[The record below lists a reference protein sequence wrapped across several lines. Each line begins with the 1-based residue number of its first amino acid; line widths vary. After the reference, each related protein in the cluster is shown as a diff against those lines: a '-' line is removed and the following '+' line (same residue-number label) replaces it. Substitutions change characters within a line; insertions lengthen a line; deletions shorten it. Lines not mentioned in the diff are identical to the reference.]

1 MKPDARS
8 RRRETGRGFSLLELL
23 LVISLVAIL
32 FTVALDRSLRYLELA
47 EKAAM
52 ESTVGALKSALSL
65 RLGSLYATVGRAAT
79 ARLGDEN
86 PFDLLSQTPEQYAG
100 ALFDPALAEVEPGAW
115 YYDRASRQVVYRPQR
130 TRYLVRPRPEVD
142 PRIRFEVLAHRFEDE
157 SRPSAAEGL
166 VGVDIRPTTPYLWQ
180 AGSSQN

>member
-1 MKPDARS
+1 MKPPAQA
-8 RRRETGRGFSLLELL
+8 RRRGFGRGFTLLELL
-23 LVISLVAIL
+23 LVVSLVAIL

-52 ESTVGALKSALSL
+52 ETTVGGLKSALSL
-65 RLGSLYATVGRAAT
+65 RLGALYATGGRAAT

-86 PFDLLSQTPEQYAG
+86 PFDLLSQRPEQYAG
-100 ALFDPALAEVEPGAW
+100 ALFDPALVEVDPGAW

-130 TRYLVRPRPEVD
+130 TRYLIRPRPDVD
-142 PRIRFEVLAHRFEDE
+142 PRIRFEVLAQRLEDE
-157 SRPSAAEGL
+157 PRSSAVQGL
-166 VGVDIRPTTPYLWQ
+166 VGVDIRPTMPYLWQ